1 MKRFNIKSILFFGIA
16 IIVASCTKEV
26 EKPEAKDSPK
36 ANALEVSEGAA
47 GTVVSITGSD
57 LGGMKTIMFEKDSV
71 YASFNPVFNNNNA
84 VVFRVPDDA
93 SGGSQNIV
101 LTNSLNKQ
109 ITIPYTVIALPTV
122 TAVSNYNFVANTE
135 ITLTGNNLNDVV
147 SVGVT
152 GTAATATIVS
162 KAKRSLV
169 IKMPAT
175 DVNSGTLTITNST
188 GPIVTGQ
195 IFVNLDKAYKIFT
208 EGFNNGFENASWGP
222 ASVSTEFAKT
232 GTTSFKAGYNK
243 GNWSADGFANWN
255 GIADMPEYKFMSF
268 WVKGASANYKLY
280 VTGDQRAG
288 GYGNSDTSVPIEI
301 PANVWTYFKIPM
313 ETLQLWKKGSPFKQ
327 IGFFIQGPDAQ
338 DEVFY
343 FDDVIFVK

>member
-1 MKRFNIKSILFFGIA
+1 MKRFIIKPLLVGVA
-16 IIVASCTKEV
+16 LIIASCTKEV

-57 LGGMKTIMFEKDSV
+57 LGGMKSIMFEKDSV
-71 YASFNPVFNNNNA
+71 YAPFNPVFNNNSA

-135 ITLTGNNLNDVV
+135 ITITGNNLNDVV

-175 DVNSGTLTITNST
+175 DVNSATLTITNST

-195 IFVNLDKAYKIFT
+195 VFVNLDKAYKIFT
-208 EGFNNGFENASWGP
+208 EGYDNGFENASWGP

-255 GIADMPEYKFMSF
+255 GIAVMPDYKFMSF
-268 WVKGASANYKLY
+268 WVKGASAAYTLY
-280 VTGDQRAG
+280 LTGDQREG
-288 GYGNSDTSVPIEI
+288 GYGNSDTSVPLQI

-313 ETLQLWKKGSPFKQ
+313 ETIQLWKKGGPFKQ
-327 IGFFIQGPDAQ
+327 VGFFIKGPDAQ
-338 DEVFY
+338 DEAFY